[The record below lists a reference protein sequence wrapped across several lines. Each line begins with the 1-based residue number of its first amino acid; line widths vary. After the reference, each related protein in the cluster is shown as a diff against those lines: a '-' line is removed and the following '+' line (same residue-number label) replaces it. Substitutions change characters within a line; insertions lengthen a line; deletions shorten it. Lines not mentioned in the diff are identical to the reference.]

1 MLLVDPVT
9 PPVDPLELGLELLEL
24 ESELL
29 GDELELPELDP
40 LPVLGPPIELVLPLL
55 LGDVPLLPL
64 PVSALVLG
72 LVPAVLL
79 ELVPLVGGGVVVL
92 LEELVEPGAPAD
104 PVVARLSQAL
114 SERAATTATVAAAH

>member
-1 MLLVDPVT
+1 MVLLVDPVT
-9 PPVDPLELGLELLEL
+9 PPVDPLVLGLELEL

-29 GDELELPELDP
+29 GVELELELDP

-72 LVPAVLL
+72 VVPAVLL
-79 ELVPLVGGGVVVL
+79 ELVPLVEGGVVVL
-92 LEELVEPGAPAD
+92 LEELVDPGAPAE
-104 PVVARLSQAL
+104 PVVARFSQAL
-114 SERAATTATVAAAH
+114 SERAATTTRVAAAH